1 MMLMICLH
9 EISLFYRIILC
20 GVSSVD
26 IIQAYDAGLYR
37 RFVVPTT
44 QNQADIS
51 CWSITRE

>member
-51 CWSITRE
+51 C